1 MSFAL
6 LSNVIAAGLLTG
18 LVYGLAA
25 LGLSV
30 IFGKSRLKTVG

>member
-1 MSFAL
+1 ML
-6 LSNVIAAGLLTG
+6 LDTYVNQIASGVLTG

-30 IFGKSRLKTVG
+30 IFGV